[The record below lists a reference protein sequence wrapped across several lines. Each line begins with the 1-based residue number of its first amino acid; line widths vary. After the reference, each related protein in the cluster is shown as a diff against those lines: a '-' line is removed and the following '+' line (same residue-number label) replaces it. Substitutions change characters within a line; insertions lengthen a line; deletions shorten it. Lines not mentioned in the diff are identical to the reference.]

1 MAWVGF
7 PGDRFAWTGP
17 GGEPQ
22 WYKSFPTTKRGFCP
36 NCGSTAAA
44 LDEGSDDI
52 GITMMALDD
61 HSHSLVPVHQSF
73 KHHAVPWLPAIE
85 SVGP

>member
-7 PGDRFAWTGP
+7 PADRFTWTGP

-22 WYKSFPTTKRGFCP
+22 WYATFPTTKRGFCP
-36 NCGSTAAA
+36 TCGSTIAA
-44 LDEGSDDI
+44 LDDGSDDI

-61 HSHSLVPVHQSF
+61 HSDITPVHQSF
-73 KHHAVPWLPAIE
+73 KHTAVRWLPVLDA
-85 SVGP
+85 VGP